1 MKRRSFLEASLAGLA
16 AMGWAGRKKY
26 RIGVIGHTG
35 RGNYGHGLDT
45 VWRAFDDTEVV
56 AVADPDEE
64 GRAQARERTGAQRD
78 YRDYHRMLDGEKLDI
93 VAIAPRWLDQRA
105 AMTTAAAEAGCHIF
119 HEKSFAPSLT
129 DADRMV
135 AAVERNRVK
144 VQMAHQMRT
153 SPFVTRVKAMIE
165 AGEIGMIQEVRGR
178 GKEDRRA
185 GGEDLMVL
193 GSHICDMMRYFLGD
207 PKWVFSHVTEDG
219 KEVGRGQVREAT
231 EPIGPV
237 AGNQIAAVF
246 SFAGGIHAYFGSKA
260 SDRTDRKRF
269 GLWLYGSKGVIHLP
283 NDVYPR
289 GRPYILRSPGWL
301 PDETHRWEPIEAQ
314 PPAASRFRAEGHTLG
329 NALLVADLLEAI
341 EQDRKPACSEQ
352 DGRWTIEMITSV
364 YQSQKTGA
372 RVDLPLE
379 DRRHPLAIW
388 G

>member
-1 MKRRSFLEASLAGLA
+1 MAGLA
-16 AMGWAGRKKY
+16 AMGWAGHKKY

-45 VWRAFDDTEVV
+45 VWRAFDDAEVV
-56 AVADPDEE
+56 AVADPDDQ
-64 GRAQARERTGAQRD
+64 GRRQAKERTGARRD
-78 YRDYHRMLDGEKLDI
+78 YRDYRSMLEKEKLDI

-105 AMTTAAAEAGCHIF
+105 AMTRAAAEAGCHIF
-119 HEKSFAPSLT
+119 HEKAFAASLT

-153 SPFVTRVKAMIE
+153 SPFVIRVKAMIE

-185 GGEDLMVL
+185 GGEDLVVL

-207 PKWVFSHVTEDG
+207 PEWAFSHVTEDG

-231 EPIGPV
+231 EPVGPV

-246 SFAGGIHAYFGSKA
+246 GFAGGIHAYFGSKA

-269 GLWLYGSKGVIHLP
+269 GLRIYGSQGVIHLP

-289 GRPYILRSPGWL
+289 GQPWILRSPGWL
-301 PDETHRWEPIEAQ
+301 PDETRRWEPIEAK
-314 PPAASRFRAEGHTLG
+314 PPTSSRFRADSRTLG

-379 DRRHPLAIW
+379 DRRHPLHTW